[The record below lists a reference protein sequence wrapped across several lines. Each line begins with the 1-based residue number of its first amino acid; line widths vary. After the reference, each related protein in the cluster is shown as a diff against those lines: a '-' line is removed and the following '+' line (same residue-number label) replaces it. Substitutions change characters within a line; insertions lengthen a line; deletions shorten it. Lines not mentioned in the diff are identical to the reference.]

1 MGEVSRPVRYE
12 LPMKNPDAALRLADY
27 RRQIAAIREKMR
39 ETPATAEPQEVSD
52 CEFQRPECAIRLS
65 QLFGDHEFLIVI
77 HNMGSSCPA
86 CTMWADGYNG
96 IHHHVATRA
105 AFVVSS
111 PEPPDAQRKLAA
123 SRGWKFPM
131 ISHAGSTFA
140 SDMGFRTSKGWKP
153 GVSVFQRKGQKIVRV
168 SDASF
173 SPGADFSTVWHL
185 FALLAGGA
193 GDWFPKIQY

>member
-1 MGEVSRPVRYE
+1 
-12 LPMKNPDAALRLADY
+12 MKYPDAAARLADY

-39 ETPATAEPQEVSD
+39 ETQATAEPQEVSD
-52 CEFQRPECAIRLS
+52 YQFQTPEGAIRLS
-65 QLFGDHEFLIVI
+65 QLFGDHELLIVI

-96 IHHHVATRA
+96 IHHHIATRA

-111 PEPPDAQRKLAA
+111 PEPPEVQRKFAA
-123 SRGWKFPM
+123 NRGWKFPM

-140 SDMGFRTSKGWKP
+140 ADMGFRTSNGWRP
-153 GVSVFQRKGQKIVRV
+153 GISVFQRKGQKIVRV
-168 SDASF
+168 SEASF
-173 SPGADFSTVWHL
+173 SPGDDFCTVYHL
-185 FALLAGGA
+185 FDLLPGGA

>member
-12 LPMKNPDAALRLADY
+12 HPMKYPDAAARLADY

-39 ETPATAEPQEVSD
+39 ETQATAEPQEVSD
-52 CEFQRPECAIRLS
+52 YQFQTPQGAIRLS
-65 QLFGDHEFLIVI
+65 QLFGDHELLIVI

-96 IHHHVATRA
+96 IHHHIATRA

-111 PEPPDAQRKLAA
+111 PEPPDVQRKFAA

-131 ISHAGSTFA
+131 ISHPGSTF
-140 SDMGFRTSKGWKP
+140 STDMGFRTANGWRP
-153 GVSVFQRKGQKIVRV
+153 GISVVQLKVQKIVRV
-168 SDASF
+168 SGPTF
-173 SPGADFSTVWHL
+173 SPADRFCTAYHP
-185 FALLAGGA
+185 FDLLPGCAE
-193 GDWFPKIQY
+193 